1 MKSIFRLSFFVVL
14 FALLTVGAAAQ
25 TPCAEGNHYTK
36 TFIIQ
41 NGKPY
46 HVLTFTNTSE
56 CQWLAPAGATNLEYL
71 VVAGGGSGG
80 TAQSNSG
87 CGGGGAGGFLEG
99 TTTASR
105 GKDFRILVGAGG
117 IAPAYNS
124 GGSTTGNSGSNSYIK
139 TVVSSTTSTL
149 ANAIGGGGGGKYMQ
163 TGGSG
168 GSSGGSGG
176 NLGGIS
182 TVAVATAGQGNVGG
196 LPRSSQPNRHA
207 GGGGGGAG
215 GAGLNGDPLGNGST
229 RGGTGGV
236 GKESTITGESVL
248 YAGGGGGGAWD
259 SNSGASEWGGDAG
272 TGGGGAGSTNTAAS
286 AGTDGLGGGGGGA
299 GDGALGG
306 NGGRGTVI
314 IRYGDKIS
322 LSPTQTAGAGIVKES
337 TGLFITEDL
346 TIDAFD
352 TLVIEPNV
360 RLIVEGDIV
369 NNGTIF
375 IKATDTL
382 TYGQLKW
389 TGTYSGTGTV
399 QVEKYLS
406 SGWNMLAAGMQSST
420 TAYFGAVANNTNQNL
435 ANLYTWG
442 GTEFVKTFSG
452 DAISNSKGYLAYVG
466 ADGVKSSAGV
476 YTFSGSPINEMTPEA
491 LHDDTKKAN
500 ESTVTMYGGSLQSR
514 YGWNLLPNPFLSD
527 LRIGNLN
534 RANINATYYIRTTKG
549 GYRAVAPAGIEPD
562 KVPPLS
568 SYWVQANG
576 ANPSIQSGNSGKV
589 SLPALSSA
597 VFAPSTVGTPRL
609 MRDPSELDQRVW
621 NKAFVQ
627 VTGEVSG
634 RGERHSIIERGFVYS
649 LSPNPALGEVGTFQ
663 MVASSAGLGT
673 FQMTIPDLNVN
684 SVYYVRPYATS
695 PSGTSYGSTIT
706 TLTPQTYTCGS
717 NVAFTYNGSPE
728 TYTTYWMSD
737 TKECWMSR
745 NLGASGIASQLKGS
759 GAGWN
764 TLYNAGTQASDPSGG
779 HYFQWGRKADG
790 HQLANS
796 ATSTTKLASETS
808 TSSSF
813 VTSGSSWTT
822 SAVTAVWNGVNAS
835 NNPCP
840 NGWRI
845 PHYSEWISEISTW
858 NQRTL
863 DPRPSWGGNTTTGTG
878 SHSGLNVADPNTGFN
893 RLKIRMSTFREA
905 QSGKFVG
912 RSDDDDPGY
921 WAMSWYWSGTPGYGI
936 YLSERWLGKSNTD
949 FSLVGIHAHA
959 EGGFVRCI
967 LSDGYIT
974 STNQVD

>member
-1 MKSIFRLSFFVVL
+1 MKSIFRLSFFVVVI
-14 FALLTVGAAAQ
+14 ALLTLGAEAQ
-25 TPCAEGNHYTK
+25 TPCVEGTHYTK

-56 CQWLAPAGATNLEYL
+56 CQWLAPSGATNLEYL
-71 VVAGGGSGG
+71 VIGGGGSGG

-176 NLGGIS
+176 NRGGIS
-182 TVAVATAGQGNVGG
+182 TVAAATAGQGNVGG

-229 RGGTGGV
+229 RGGTGGA

-337 TGLFITEDL
+337 IGLFITEGV

-369 NNGTIF
+369 NNGTIL

-406 SGWNMLAAGMQSST
+406 SGWNMLAAGMQSPT

-452 DAISNSKGYLAYVG
+452 ATISNSKGYLAYVG

-476 YTFSGSPINEMTPEA
+476 YTFSGSPINEMTPET
-491 LHDDTKKAN
+491 LHDNTKKAN
-500 ESTVTMYGGSLQSR
+500 ESTVTMYGGSGQSR
-514 YGWNLLPNPFLSD
+514 FGWNLLPNPFLSD

-576 ANPSIQSGNSGKV
+576 ANPSIQSGNSNKIT
-589 SLPALSSA
+589 LPALD
-597 VFAPSTVGTPRL
+597 APTFVGTTVGTSYLHR
-609 MRDPSELDQRVW
+609 STTSTQNW
-621 NKAFVQ
+621 NKAFLQ
-627 VTGEVSG
+627 VSATITGK
-634 RGERHSIIERGFVYS
+634 GERYAVLERGFVYS
-649 LSPNPALGEVGTFQ
+649 STDQTPTVEEITSFVEGVNDTIK
-663 MVASSAGLGT
+663 AGSGVSQQA
-673 FQMTIPDLNVN
+673 FSKYISNLNAATT
-684 SVYYVRPYATS
+684 YYIRPYAKS
-695 PSGTSYGSTIT
+695 PSGYAYGTVQNFT
-706 TLTPQTYTCGS
+706 TPSAYTCGS
-717 NVAFTYNGSPE
+717 NVTFNYDNTPTSGAASGTMTSS
-728 TYTTYWMSD
+728 TTYLNN
-737 TKECWMSR
+737 ECWMMQ
-745 NLGASGIASQLKGS
+745 NLGSPSVATTQIPQSV
-759 GAGWN
+759 GAHPQS
-764 TLYNAGTQASDPSGG
+764 T
-779 HYFQWGRKADG
+779 HYFQWGRSADG
-790 HQLANS
+790 HQKPNS
-796 ATSTTKLASETS
+796 NSSSSISSTTTP
-808 TSSSF
+808 TSSAF
-813 VTSGSSWTT
+813 VTGAFWTT
-822 SAVTAVWNGVNAS
+822 TAYSNLWQGMFGV

-840 NGWRI
+840 AGWRI
-845 PHYSEWISEISTW
+845 PTAAEWTASVASDPNSE
-858 NQRTL
+858 
-863 DPRPSWGGNTTTGTG
+863 
-878 SHSGLNVADPNTGFN
+878 LNVANAWNNLRLVRGNYRTGAN
-893 RLKIRMSTFREA
+893 SYYDHTTAASLSNLRTYTA
-905 QSGKFVG
+905 
-912 RSDDDDPGY
+912 
-921 WAMSWYWSGTPGYGI
+921 AYWSSTVSGTSISILELTRNHGI
-936 YLSERWLGKSNTD
+936 TAATYSVSGQEYARVTGVSSSVFSNSN
-949 FSLVGIHAHA
+949 FMGA
-959 EGGFVRCI
+959 FVRCI
-967 LSDGYIT
+967 RADGMI
-974 STNQVD
+974 NGAID